1 MHGAQHFANLDFKN
15 SVETG
20 GLRQCGGGRG
30 LRLSDGVEEVEVS
43 ACYAAPPGGGTG
55 NKRDRWASKEMARKT
70 RVSLILAPTPRTVT
84 SVPYL

>member
-1 MHGAQHFANLDFKN
+1 MSYLAYRSKY

-55 NKRDRWASKEMARKT
+55 NKRDRWASKEIARKT
-70 RVSLILAPTPRTVT
+70 RVSLILASTTRTVT

>member
-1 MHGAQHFANLDFKN
+1 MGAN
-15 SVETG
+15 VETG

-55 NKRDRWASKEMARKT
+55 NKRDRWASKEIARKT
-70 RVSLILAPTPRTVT
+70 RVSLILASTTRTVT